1 MIEMCDLWG
10 IKLKLNKELR
20 RGDTRRAEI
29 KVKAVI
35 SNLNPKARNTCDL
48 SPSQLPVTFLC

>member
-1 MIEMCDLWG
+1 M
-10 IKLKLNKELR
+10 ELE

-35 SNLNPKARNTCDL
+35 PNLNPKARNTFNL
-48 SPSQLPVTFLC
+48 STSQLSVKFLC